1 MNSRYRQAGFSL
13 IELLVVVSIFTIVI
27 IAASQSFV
35 PLLSQSKQQSKIAAT
50 NIEGMLGLEVMRRD
64 IAHAGYGLYWGL
76 DPRSAP
82 TISYIYTEITPTDVN
97 GAALNDAPSGIPRA
111 LVVGSGRG
119 LNGSDRIAIKAVN
132 VATNE
137 ESERWTYL
145 YVSPTLTVLTWWTAA
160 ENIPNGDYVI
170 AVRPEDDKRTL
181 LFTKATADPPK
192 AHSTPYSGVTTDY
205 DAPDTTS
212 IIFSLGTTSTPKM
225 AFNRADYLITNTNV
239 PPRCAPGTGVLYKA
253 VVNQIVGSPG
263 FLVALPQLDCVADM
277 QVGYRYDNDKD
288 GYADSFYDPIG
299 DEPVDAES
307 ARQIREVRVYI
318 LAQEGQMDRSYTYP
332 NNIVTVGEKVGGVV
346 VYGRDFDFAALG
358 IGNWQNYRWK
368 LYTIIVETMNL
379 VDWVTP

>member
-1 MNSRYRQAGFSL
+1 
-13 IELLVVVSIFTIVI
+13 
-27 IAASQSFV
+27 
-35 PLLSQSKQQSKIAAT
+35 
-50 NIEGMLGLEVMRRD
+50 
-64 IAHAGYGLYWGL
+64 
-76 DPRSAP
+76 
-82 TISYIYTEITPTDVN
+82 
-97 GAALNDAPSGIPRA
+97 
-111 LVVGSGRG
+111 
-119 LNGSDRIAIKAVN
+119 
-132 VATNE
+132 
-137 ESERWTYL
+137 
-145 YVSPTLTVLTWWTAA
+145 
-160 ENIPNGDYVI
+160 
-170 AVRPEDDKRTL
+170 
-181 LFTKATADPPK
+181 
-192 AHSTPYSGVTTDY
+192 
-205 DAPDTTS
+205 
-212 IIFSLGTTSTPKM
+212 M